1 MANAV
6 RKKLSQIQE
15 ILHDTTVPGVRDAI
29 SRVNREVNAY
39 SQRFAKSLPQQPVT
53 ETSGAILDSILANKI
68 VLFGDFHTHKQ
79 SQKEYLRV
87 IEQCMATHP
96 QPMVMALECFRA
108 CDMEAVDA
116 YMSGM
121 IDDDALHHQIDYH
134 FNWGFPWI
142 NYQRVLLFARSHRL
156 KVVGINSPG
165 AGRDRLKIRDQFM
178 AEAIASLH
186 SKQPDALVFCL
197 VGEFHLAD
205 PHLPLKLKSLG
216 LGPVTRVLVNVDSY
230 HQEYLRQVEFGASL
244 YLKLKQEYFCVMN
257 SSPWLKWQ
265 SFAIWQDT
273 RRPMVERTRAEQKDV
288 EGWDLDQELDYDVDS
303 QFYDLTKVM
312 AQYFQT
318 EFSEFQLT
326 NFHIFYVNEGLGQN
340 QRLTERFGPK
350 KLQWLEQR
358 MSYRSCI
365 WDQRSRSLVLSRL
378 NTNVLSE
385 GAGAFLFDLI
395 RPSRRFLTED
405 MRFFETLFSAAFA
418 VFCSKVINPQRS
430 FMRLEK
436 LVTRYRASTSKDVL
450 ANERPLNHVER
461 LVARHLIWLEKQ
473 VHLRRLSIRVP
484 QKALFSAN
492 ARLHDALAYRLGQL
506 WGDFIFRLHVKEDID
521 SKELVGWLLP
531 PAKDMAG
538 FMKAYE
544 NLALRLFVDS
554 VPMRDEVTLK
564 R

>member
-1 MANAV
+1 
-6 RKKLSQIQE
+6 
-15 ILHDTTVPGVRDAI
+15 
-29 SRVNREVNAY
+29 
-39 SQRFAKSLPQQPVT
+39 
-53 ETSGAILDSILANKI
+53 
-68 VLFGDFHTHKQ
+68 
-79 SQKEYLRV
+79 
-87 IEQCMATHP
+87 
-96 QPMVMALECFRA
+96 
-108 CDMEAVDA
+108 
-116 YMSGM
+116 
-121 IDDDALHHQIDYH
+121 
-134 FNWGFPWI
+134 
-142 NYQRVLLFARSHRL
+142 
-156 KVVGINSPG
+156 
-165 AGRDRLKIRDQFM
+165 
-178 AEAIASLH
+178 
-186 SKQPDALVFCL
+186 
-197 VGEFHLAD
+197 
-205 PHLPLKLKSLG
+205 
-216 LGPVTRVLVNVDSY
+216 
-230 HQEYLRQVEFGASL
+230 
-244 YLKLKQEYFCVMN
+244 
-257 SSPWLKWQ
+257 
-265 SFAIWQDT
+265 
-273 RRPMVERTRAEQKDV
+273 
-288 EGWDLDQELDYDVDS
+288 
-303 QFYDLTKVM
+303 
-312 AQYFQT
+312 
-318 EFSEFQLT
+318 
-326 NFHIFYVNEGLGQN
+326 VNEGLGQN